1 MGDDERDIE
10 GLREVEENVSV
21 EHYETAAPKTRFVGY
36 KTLTL
41 ATLIAALL
49 GAFGGSAISKFMMPP
64 VSDLGPITSKI
75 DNVVSENKALKA
87 QLSRLERDVKTKPA
101 VAKVD
106 LSGITSRLKA
116 LETAKPQII
125 EPASPAIDSD
135 LVARL
140 EALQEDGSEA
150 LDLSDIMKRLDKLET
165 MSSEAMTAPALEQS
179 ALIEQLKSD
188 ILADDSFLQGITDQA
203 SGVAPSS
210 VKMSEGVDKAKL
222 LPFPKTAI
230 LDTLENAEASQT
242 WLKRTLNKHI
252 TVQSEENPR
261 YLVELIEMDLKDGNF
276 SEALVK
282 FDKLP
287 EPAKMTAK
295 NWRDAFEDQ

>member
-10 GLREVEENVSV
+10 GLREAEEDVS
-21 EHYETAAPKTRFVGY
+21 EERYETSAPKTRSVGY

-49 GAFGGSAISKFMMPP
+49 GTLGGGMMSKFTLPP
-64 VSDLGPITSKI
+64 ASDLGPITSKI
-75 DNVVSENKALKA
+75 DNVTSENKAFKA
-87 QLSRLERDVKTKPA
+87 QLSRLERDLKAKPMPA
-101 VAKVD
+101 TVD
-106 LSGITSRLKA
+106 VSGITSRLTA
-116 LETAKPQII
+116 LENAKAERVDI
-125 EPASPAIDSD
+125 ASPVIDSD

-165 MSSEAMTAPALEQS
+165 MSSEAMTAPTRDQS
-179 ALIEQLKSD
+179 ALIAQLKSD
-188 ILADDSFLQGITDQA
+188 ILADDSFLEDITEQA
-203 SGVAPSS
+203 SGVAPSLIK
-210 VKMSEGVDKAKL
+210 VNEGVDKTKL

-230 LDTLENAEASQT
+230 LDTLEKAEESQS
-242 WLKRTLNKHI
+242 WIKRTLNKHI